1 MGGEH
6 PVAFMPP
13 ERMGLGGILGCH
25 VPDCLVEVEGPESPV
40 GNVEG
45 CHRIQGVFGGAVM
58 LMSHGFNLS
67 RFCGDASLSV
77 RSLPDP
83 TLVIVSWS
91 PDGEVPGCGSTP
103 KPLPIP
109 PTGLSP
115 GDGGT
120 FISCHPES
128 HGTHSICPPGVHHH
142 NNTKIALAV
151 AAARNPGF
159 SAFQESLTVRSQ
171 GNDIPVEEIA
181 DHHGGRL
188 HYFDTPQ
195 PSTVTVEYS
204 ATIRGRATAEVP
216 APVDLIRYVRPSRY
230 AESDRLLPTAYAEF
244 GSLQGAELLN
254 AVRAWV
260 NTELR
265 YVSRSSRDTDG
276 AVETLLNRRG
286 VCRDYAHLA
295 IALLRSKDI
304 PARLAAVLCP
314 RTVADGLPCGG
325 GSFRRRR
332 LACD

>member
-1 MGGEH
+1 M
-6 PVAFMPP
+6 
-13 ERMGLGGILGCH
+13 ERT
-25 VPDCLVEVEGPESPV
+25 VSARLV
-40 GNVEG
+40 
-45 CHRIQGVFGGAVM
+45 F
-58 LMSHGFNLS
+58 
-67 RFCGDASLSV
+67 
-77 RSLPDP
+77 
-83 TLVIVSWS
+83 T
-91 PDGEVPGCGSTP
+91 T
-103 KPLPIP
+103 
-109 PTGLSP
+109 T
-115 GDGGT
+115 
-120 FISCHPES
+120 
-128 HGTHSICPPGVHHH
+128 

-265 YVSRSSRDTDG
+265 YVSGSSRGTDG

-304 PARLAAVLCP
+304 PARLAAVYAPGLSPMDFHAVAEAFVEGAWHVIDPTALAP
-314 RTVADGLPCGG
+314 RESMVRITAGRDAADTAFLSTVG
-325 GSFRRRR
+325 GS
-332 LACD
+332 LVLNEMVVGAVVNGNLPLEEPESLVVLG